1 MPPKPNKNY
10 VFSLGAL
17 PLFVLKKGKVYIVA
31 MPAFSMAIDIHRLGE
46 AYERKLKSLRSDRS
60 LLARN
65 KQLILKFLAD
75 CELGKT
81 IKGRAKKKIGPSRL
95 LKYSSVLKTLS
106 GWLDKAFDQANQA
119 DIERIVGNLEKDVY
133 QTKRGQPFAAETKVD
148 FKKALKKFY
157 KWLLGDNR
165 RYPEMVEWIDTFSEM
180 KEIPALT
187 REEIERLA
195 THCPV
200 RNRALIMVLFD
211 SGARASELLSIK
223 IGDLTRKDD
232 YYMMRIRKEY
242 SKTKGRTISLAMCT
256 EPLDAW
262 LQAYPESNNPE
273 ARLFPLTYNALR
285 MLLSRLGKEV
295 LNKKVTPHILRHSSA
310 TYYCHK
316 LNQYQ
321 LCYRYGWSMASSQPQ
336 RYIDRE
342 GISEEGTAEL
352 VKSDEMGALKKANQQ
367 LQESLSLLKEQQDK
381 VVATLK
387 KREAV
392 DPILDLLFR
401 NKRIAKMIRS
411 QLAQA
416 GIVQPELPKAR
427 APKPR

>member
-1 MPPKPNKNY
+1 M
-10 VFSLGAL
+10 
-17 PLFVLKKGKVYIVA
+17 LKKGKVYIVVVS
-31 MPAFSMAIDIHRLGE
+31 AFSMAIDIHRLGE
-46 AYERKLKSLRSDRS
+46 AYERRLKSLKADRT
-60 LLARN
+60 LLTRN

-106 GWLDKAFDQANQA
+106 GWLGRPFDQVTQA
-119 DIERIVGNLEKDVY
+119 DMERLVGNLEKDVY
-133 QTKRGQPFAAETKVD
+133 QTKRGRPFAAETKVD

-165 RYPEMVEWIDTFSEM
+165 RYPEMVEWIDTYSEM

-187 REEIERLA
+187 REEVKRLA
-195 THCPV
+195 NHCRV
-200 RNRALIMVLFD
+200 RDKTLVMVLFD

-223 IGDLTRKDD
+223 IGDLTRKDE
-232 YYMMRIRKEY
+232 YYMMRIRQEY

-262 LQAYPESNNPE
+262 LQAHPEGNNPE
-273 ARLFPLTYNALR
+273 ARLFPLSYNALR
-285 MLLSRLGKEV
+285 MLLSRLGREV

-321 LCYRYGWSMASSQPQ
+321 LCYRYGWSMASNQPQ

-352 VKSDEMGALKKANQQ
+352 VKGDEMGTLKKANQQ

-381 VVATLK
+381 VMATLR

-392 DPILDLLFR
+392 DPILDRVFS
-401 NKRIAKMIRS
+401 NKRIARMIRS
-411 QLAQA
+411 QLAQEE
-416 GIVQPELPKAR
+416 IVQPRPPKAATVR
-427 APKPR
+427 KRRSTAA